1 MPYITEELGDREKV
15 KTRRREGKETV
26 SRFGNNL
33 NKYTFVKD
41 GGMSIEFKKFTVT
54 VVKGT
59 KWRGRK

>member
-15 KTRRREGKETV
+15 KMRKEGKETV

-41 GGMSIEFKKFTVT
+41 GGMSIEFKKFAVT